1 MSKSECRIVQTCLC
15 IFLLVELS
23 EDSFSAGFHQQVFA
37 VHTEVHHP
45 RCSSRHSLFTE
56 ALQHL
61 AVSISRQ
68 QYPEFV
74 TIKWQTI
81 EWLYLDQQWLCD
93 LEILFFLFCLPGFCV
108 QKTQTWFNWSLCW
121 LDSPCQWKGLLQRLL
136 QKTEMVNTGGSSESM
151 QLKHKNT

>member
-1 MSKSECRIVQTCLC
+1 MSKSECCNVQTCLC

-23 EDSFSAGFHQQVFA
+23 EDSFSVGFHQQVFA
-37 VHTEVHHP
+37 VHTEIHHP

-56 ALQHL
+56 ALRHL

-93 LEILFFLFCLPGFCV
+93 LEI
-108 QKTQTWFNWSLCW
+108 
-121 LDSPCQWKGLLQRLL
+121 
-136 QKTEMVNTGGSSESM
+136 
-151 QLKHKNT
+151 